1 MQLSYSLDNN
11 KIYKYRS
18 TVYRISNNLFRK
30 NEKVK
35 KKKKNKTIDYI
46 IDKIIEN

>member
-35 KKKKNKTIDYI
+35 KKRKVKQLIII

>member
-35 KKKKNKTIDYI
+35 KKRKIKQLIII

>member
-35 KKKKNKTIDYI
+35 KKKKNKTIDY
-46 IDKIIEN
+46 NNR